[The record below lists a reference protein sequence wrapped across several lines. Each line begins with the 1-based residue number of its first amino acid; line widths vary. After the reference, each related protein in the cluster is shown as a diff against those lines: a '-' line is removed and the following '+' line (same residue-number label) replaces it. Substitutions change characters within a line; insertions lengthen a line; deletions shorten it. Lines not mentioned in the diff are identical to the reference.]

1 MLFGGLLV
9 SVLVAVIVISL
20 REQARVD
27 ALPRCGDCR
36 QRLGEGVATCPACG
50 GRRG

>member
-1 MLFGGLLV
+1 MWLGTLLIGLLV
-9 SVLVAVIVISL
+9 LVIFVSL
-20 REQARVD
+20 REQARLD
-27 ALPRCGDCR
+27 ALPRCGDCH

>member
-1 MLFGGLLV
+1 MWLGVLLV
-9 SVLVAVIVISL
+9 GALVLVIFLSL
-20 REQARVD
+20 REQARLD

-36 QRLGEGVATCPACG
+36 GRLGEGVATCPACG